1 MILTSSS
8 NRTGGFAD
16 DVMDER
22 ALHPLRHRICF
33 DDLRIAVAFLRLVGG
48 VYGHRDSPGCV
59 HEWVG
64 KACHR
69 IHSKHRQED
78 KRLSSQDVLLA
89 EAEQLADMLMQCQEV
104 QEYRR
109 TEASMNALPEV
120 AALLRRLRDLQE
132 QIGEFVSRNVPEE
145 HFRSLQE
152 DMDAALTKLEGI
164 PEVTAFMAAQT
175 RINDLIQ
182 AVTGRLASAL
192 QPPDTEPS

>member
-1 MILTSSS
+1 M
-8 NRTGGFAD
+8 
-16 DVMDER
+16 
-22 ALHPLRHRICF
+22 
-33 DDLRIAVAFLRLVGG
+33 
-48 VYGHRDSPGCV
+48 
-59 HEWVG
+59 
-64 KACHR
+64 
-69 IHSKHRQED
+69 
-78 KRLSSQDVLLA
+78 SSQDVLLA